1 MKKQLTAASCAA
13 LAVAGTLAGAAPASA
28 ATADHTFSRTCVATD
43 SRGVHYA
50 GDVTLTGRLDYDSR
64 GGVHLE
70 DARIRAHDYTFT
82 VTASRW
88 INEGN
93 GSVLNRGRTGTLSP
107 GEATAA
113 WTAGS
118 SAPAHWGRWRVRGY
132 RTATPEAVLRGCFV
146 DG

>member
-1 MKKQLTAASCAA
+1 MKKQLTAAAFA
-13 LAVAGTLAGAAPASA
+13 GLAVAGTLAAAPAHA
-28 ATADHTFSRTCVATD
+28 ATVDHTFSRTCTPTD
-43 SRGVHYA
+43 ANGVHYA
-50 GDVTLTGRLDYDSR
+50 GSVTISGRFDYDSR

-70 DARIRAHDYTFT
+70 NARILANSYTFT
-82 VTASRW
+82 ITASRW